1 MSAEPGF
8 TRLLYEVVRRRYLA
22 LQSIKRPCPVA
33 YQLFMFRIGVFMAA
47 LLDKNLLDIGVLVV
61 IGIFFLIG
69 LSSGLI
75 FSAFRILSMFIALIM
90 SLSFYEKLA
99 GFVYGTYAETV
110 INAFIYD
117 GFLSNPEVS
126 AAQYELNA
134 DNALSGIVNML
145 RLPKGVA
152 QAVFRKPASLDMVRR
167 TNIFNDV
174 DIIGY
179 YSAQCTKAVI
189 ALLSVI
195 VVYIIIRLILAV
207 IKIFLDEVAAIR
219 IFRIF
224 NYIVGP
230 VFGIIEGFAAAYVAL
245 ALIMLVNMVVQLDA
259 IYDLIE
265 KSRVARGLYEN
276 NLFLNFVLRRISLFK

>member
-1 MSAEPGF
+1 
-8 TRLLYEVVRRRYLA
+8 V
-22 LQSIKRPCPVA
+22 
-33 YQLFMFRIGVFMAA
+33 A
-47 LLDKNLLDIGVLVV
+47 LLDKNWLDIGVLAV

-75 FSAFRILSMFIALIM
+75 FSAFRIVSMFIALVM
-90 SLSFYEKLA
+90 SLSFYDKIA

-117 GFLSNPEVS
+117 GFLSNSEVS

-134 DNALSGIVNML
+134 DKALNGIKEML
-145 RLPKGVA
+145 KLPNGVA
-152 QAVFRKPASLDMVRR
+152 AAIFQKPSSLDIVRR

-189 ALLSVI
+189 ALLSII
-195 VVYIIIRLILAV
+195 VVYVLIRLIIAI
-207 IKIFLDEVAAIR
+207 IKIFLDEVAALK

-224 NYIVGP
+224 NYIGGP
-230 VFGIIEGFAAAYVAL
+230 VLGLIDGLAAVYVAL
-245 ALIMLVNMVVQLDA
+245 ALIMIVNMVVQLEPIYA
-259 IYDLIE
+259 IIE
-265 KSRVARGLYEN
+265 GSRFARGLYEN
-276 NLFLNFVLRRISLFK
+276 NLFLNFIIKRISLFP